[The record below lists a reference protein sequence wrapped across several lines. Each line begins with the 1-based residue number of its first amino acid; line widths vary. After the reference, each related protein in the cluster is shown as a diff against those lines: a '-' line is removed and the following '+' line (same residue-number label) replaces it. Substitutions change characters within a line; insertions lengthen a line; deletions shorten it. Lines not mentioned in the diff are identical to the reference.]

1 MRNNQ
6 TVFSRPL
13 RALAL
18 IALCTASVSAFAQS
32 QEYRRGY
39 DDGFRAAQNGGQS
52 GGYQSGDDRG
62 RGQRISILEARYGR
76 GGRVCD
82 ARRSVQNIVNQQGET
97 TFEVNNDL
105 CGDPA
110 QNQTKTLYVTFQC
123 GRSNPVRTSAD
134 ETEGLR
140 IACR

>member
-1 MRNNQ
+1 MQNKQN
-6 TVFSRPL
+6 VFSRPL
-13 RALAL
+13 RTLAL
-18 IALCTASVSAFAQS
+18 VALCTASVSAFAQS

-39 DDGFRAAQNGGQS
+39 DDGFRAAQNGNQS
-52 GGYQSGDDRG
+52 SDDRG

-82 ARRSVQNIVNQQGET
+82 ARRSVQNIVDQQGET
-97 TFEVNNDL
+97 TFEVNNNL

-110 QNQTKTLYVTFQC
+110 QNQTKTLSVTFQC